1 MTITVN
7 PPRFRTPVIP
17 SLAMSELSTLVDRF
31 RDCVLALLSPE
42 DTAAIMEFLVQP
54 ERNRRQA
61 ATAGGPPGFQ
71 EALKNLVTEETTVA
85 TDAHLQVVLDGDLR
99 AVVQML
105 DGGVSANAAN
115 GSGDTFMHCAVQ
127 KGHVHV
133 IEELSRRGGNLRA
146 KTKYGYTPMH
156 WAAINCDA
164 AVIEAIMHLC
174 DGGGAS
180 DVDNTGWSALHWL
193 AERASDYRPP
203 ARADAALAALV
214 QCTDLN
220 FSAKNRDGR
229 TAACVAR
236 EADNEAFAIKLEQVP

>member
-1 MTITVN
+1 MTKDDVN
-7 PPRFRTPVIP
+7 AAFAAARAGNLPVVV
-17 SLAMSELSTLVDRF
+17 AML
-31 RDCVLALLSPE
+31 
-42 DTAAIMEFLVQP
+42 
-54 ERNRRQA
+54 ER
-61 ATAGGPPGFQ
+61 
-71 EALKNLVTEETTVA
+71 
-85 TDAHLQVVLDGDLR
+85 
-99 AVVQML
+99 
-105 DGGVSANAAN
+105 GVSVNAVN
-115 GSGDTFMHCAVQ
+115 ECGHTLMHRAAAC
-127 KGHVHV
+127 GHVHV

-146 KTKYGYTPMH
+146 KNEYGNTPMH
-156 WAAINCDA
+156 YAAGNCDA